1 MKKENKIAFKL
12 SFNNVNTKEDFLEF
26 LTISIKNIHFIFGN
40 DNSITASNNDN
51 VDDMFIDL
59 KGKVN
64 KWLQEEGHS
73 KPFYPIIFIK
83 KILNGSTMINYVN
96 RIDNPEKMRPDD
108 YSLDTAMNLKNFI
121 LSRID
126 KEDEKTGL
134 KFKQNS
140 IGIDKN
146 NMPMDVYNAI
156 TKNFITSKNDKIYIK
171 FSVNKE
177 LSDAYFNMNF
187 VSIHKDKS
195 NS

>member
-12 SFNNVNTKEDFLEF
+12 SLNDVNTKEDFLEF
-26 LTISIKNIHFIFGN
+26 LTISIKNIYFIFGN

-73 KPFYPIIFIK
+73 KPFYPRSFIK

-108 YSLDTAMNLKNFI
+108 YGLDTAMNLKNFI

-134 KFKQNS
+134 KFKSNS
-140 IGIDKN
+140 MGIDKN

-156 TKNFITSKNDKIYIK
+156 TRNFITVKNDKIYIK

-177 LSDAYFNMNF
+177 LSDVYFNMNF

>member
-12 SFNNVNTKEDFLEF
+12 SLNNVNTKEDFLEF

-73 KPFYPIIFIK
+73 KPFYPRIFIK